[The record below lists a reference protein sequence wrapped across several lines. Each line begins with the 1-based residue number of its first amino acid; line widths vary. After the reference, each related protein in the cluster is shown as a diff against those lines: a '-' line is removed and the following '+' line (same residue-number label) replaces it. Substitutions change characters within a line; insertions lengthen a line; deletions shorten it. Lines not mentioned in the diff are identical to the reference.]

1 MNRPRRLAVALA
13 AALSLNALS
22 LPQARAQVNLPA
34 LGDAV
39 SQDLDVGDERRFG
52 DQIMRQI
59 RLDPDYLD
67 DPLLLEYVQRL
78 WSPW

>member
-1 MNRPRRLAVALA
+1 M
-13 AALSLNALS
+13 
-22 LPQARAQVNLPA
+22 
-34 LGDAV
+34 
-39 SQDLDVGDERRFG
+39 GDERRFG